1 MKKAGE
7 LEGPQG
13 IPSLRWDDVVESLLY
28 LLIFLKVVLGDHLES
43 FPAKFFTKNLCCQV
57 SCLPYLGRPRSNLRK
72 DEEPLE
78 KSILKIYLCGLE
90 GDRVPSSLIF
100 QENLSC
106 EFALYFFAFFW
117 VSSFLVKSLKI
128 KQNSSQPSQINR
140 KNQILTIET
149 NQRMEN
155 HLNHRIL

>member
-1 MKKAGE
+1 M
-7 LEGPQG
+7 
-13 IPSLRWDDVVESLLY
+13 VESLLY

-90 GDRVPSSLIF
+90 GDRVPIF
-100 QENLSC
+100 FDFPN
-106 EFALYFFAFFW
+106 
-117 VSSFLVKSLKI
+117 SF
-128 KQNSSQPSQINR
+128 PR
-140 KNQILTIET
+140 KFVL
-149 NQRMEN
+149 
-155 HLNHRIL
+155 